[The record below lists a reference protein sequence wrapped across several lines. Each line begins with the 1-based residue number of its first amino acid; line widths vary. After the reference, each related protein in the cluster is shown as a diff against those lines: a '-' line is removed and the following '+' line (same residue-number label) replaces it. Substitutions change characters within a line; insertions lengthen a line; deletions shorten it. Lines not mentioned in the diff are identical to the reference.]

1 MTQVAGISTQGI
13 TSFWAQKKIR
23 KSSEDVSHSPNFIGL
38 LIAFTSFIV
47 VLIFLLMYARK
58 CIRCSLIKEHSN
70 TMPLKATNSS
80 AINGISNDMIEVEET
95 SINSKF
101 THLMVPNSSERKISI
116 RNSPLPPIPNTLPI
130 SQEKFERQDSK
141 NSLVSDDDDYL
152 MPRDPLRLQNF
163 EMEDDY
169 SKPSFNSHMFC
180 NNVSLEN
187 GKTRNLIPMISY

>member
-80 AINGISNDMIEVEET
+80 GVNGISNDMIEVEET

>member
-1 MTQVAGISTQGI
+1 MSY
-13 TSFWAQKKIR
+13 SL
-23 KSSEDVSHSPNFIGL
+23 SFIGF

-47 VLIFLLMYARK
+47 ILIFLLIYAKRY
-58 CIRCSLIKEHSN
+58 IRCSLIKKQTN
-70 TMPLKATNSS
+70 TIPLKASNSS
-80 AINGISNDMIEVEET
+80 AVNGISNDMMQVEET

-101 THLMVPNSSERKISI
+101 THLMVPNSSERKTSI
-116 RNSPLPPIPNTLPI
+116 RNSPLPPVPNTLPI
-130 SQEKFERQDSK
+130 INEKFERQDSK

>member
-1 MTQVAGISTQGI
+1 MRKKILYVFIKLINCIHYFLLMTQVAGISTQGI

-116 RNSPLPPIPNTLPI
+116 RNSPFQC
-130 SQEKFERQDSK
+130 SHQVGGESCGRAAESVERVSRERDAMLGPHALQVRETITQIRFLNPQDCP
-141 NSLVSDDDDYL
+141 V
-152 MPRDPLRLQNF
+152 Q
-163 EMEDDY
+163 
-169 SKPSFNSHMFC
+169 H
-180 NNVSLEN
+180 
-187 GKTRNLIPMISY
+187 